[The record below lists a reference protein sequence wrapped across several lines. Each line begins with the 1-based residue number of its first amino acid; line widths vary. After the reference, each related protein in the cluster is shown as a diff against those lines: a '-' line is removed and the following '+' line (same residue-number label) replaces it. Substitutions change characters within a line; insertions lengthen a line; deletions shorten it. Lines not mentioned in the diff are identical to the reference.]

1 MWVLLLLLLKSVVLI
16 EPAWHIL
23 CLCLPST
30 VRLKASKSKEM
41 HCTARNPTLRR
52 STATPRPS
60 VSEAASDND
69 VLGLSG
75 IRSTTDF
82 NQNQSLTCMLYY
94 ALCYTLL
101 YMPVFIGTSPLMGP
115 GCCPGLCKFPC
126 EAACAMG
133 FFSSS
138 FVPKMPAPK
147 MPVIMATEQPPSWC
161 SPASERPWRIPSRLC
176 GWMNVSWRLVFSRL
190 ARRTAVVVRS
200 SLPVNAEACWTFH
213 IWMAFYQVE
222 DEPVG

>member
-1 MWVLLLLLLKSVVLI
+1 
-16 EPAWHIL
+16 
-23 CLCLPST
+23 
-30 VRLKASKSKEM
+30 M
-41 HCTARNPTLRR
+41 HSTARNPTLRH

-75 IRSTTDF
+75 IKSTTDF
-82 NQNQSLTCMLYY
+82 NQNQSLTSVLYY
-94 ALCYTLL
+94 TLCYTLL
-101 YMPVFIGTSPLMGP
+101 YIPVFLGIHWWGQGVALVYVNF
-115 GCCPGLCKFPC
+115 LVRLLVQWDFL
-126 EAACAMG
+126 
-133 FFSSS
+133 FS

-190 ARRTAVVVRS
+190 AHRTTVVVRS

-213 IWMAFYQVE
+213 IWMAFYEVE
-222 DEPVG
+222 DKPVG